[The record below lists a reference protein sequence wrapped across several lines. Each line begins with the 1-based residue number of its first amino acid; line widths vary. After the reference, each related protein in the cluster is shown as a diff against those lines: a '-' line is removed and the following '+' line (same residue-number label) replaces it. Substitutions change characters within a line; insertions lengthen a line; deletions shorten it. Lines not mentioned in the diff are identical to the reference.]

1 MMKEKDWNQVA
12 RIEKAI
18 ADKYG
23 TETILNPKALWN
35 DEKESEYQEQIKELQ
50 KKQVFIEEK
59 EHKVDFEGIFI
70 SKKLLNKESNRTCPV
85 CSVYSFSSEDDLYMN
100 KYQCCKVCYITYV
113 EDREERW
120 KSGWRPNQNGNKQSK
135 T

>member
-1 MMKEKDWNQVA
+1 MSDKDWNKVA
-12 RIEKAI
+12 RVEKAI

-70 SKKLLNKESNRTCPV
+70 SKKLLNKER
-85 CSVYSFSSEDDLYMN
+85 
-100 KYQCCKVCYITYV
+100 
-113 EDREERW
+113 
-120 KSGWRPNQNGNKQSK
+120 
-135 T
+135 